1 MAERTIRKFSSPSN
15 TNVPIGPTTTAGDGN
30 FELKPALIN
39 MVQANP
45 FFDKPN
51 EDANAHLQHFLEVCR
66 TFTIRGVTDDAIRLS
81 LFPFSLL
88 KKANQW
94 FYAKR
99 DAINTWDKY
108 SKAFLAKF
116 FPVGKT
122 NALRAR
128 IRVSSSRMMRVPR
141 KHGNAFRS
149 ITACLHHGMHR
160 WFLIQT
166 FYHRLKRTS
175 REHLDAAAGGA
186 FFSLQ
191 VPTAKE
197 LIEKM
202 VENQGWDGDRL
213 QPLTRGVHQV
223 DGIDMIA
230 AKMDLLMKKLE
241 ASTNMETA
249 KIMDAHM
256 MCEVCGNVGHSS
268 NDCLETREEA
278 SFINNGNNNGFR
290 NHNFNNQWWNSR
302 PNFPFNNQNGG
313 NYSNSFNNQP
323 SITDLVFSQARIN
336 ESLTKKLAANEKVL
350 ENLNSTIESF
360 TSAMKNQL
368 SFNKMIETQLA
379 QLATSLP
386 YSESAGI
393 PGQPEPTRE
402 HVSTISTRWGKPSRG
417 MYAPN
422 HVGKPIHQIQD
433 P

>member
-1 MAERTIRKFSSPSN
+1 
-15 TNVPIGPTTTAGDGN
+15 
-30 FELKPALIN
+30 
-39 MVQANP
+39 
-45 FFDKPN
+45 
-51 EDANAHLQHFLEVCR
+51 
-66 TFTIRGVTDDAIRLS
+66 
-81 LFPFSLL
+81 
-88 KKANQW
+88 
-94 FYAKR
+94 
-99 DAINTWDKY
+99 
-108 SKAFLAKF
+108 
-116 FPVGKT
+116 
-122 NALRAR
+122 
-128 IRVSSSRMMRVPR
+128 
-141 KHGNAFRS
+141 
-149 ITACLHHGMHR
+149 MHR

-323 SITDLVFSQARIN
+323 SIKDLVFSQARIN